1 MKSIKN
7 MKIKTKLISGFIIVS
22 LFITALGTI
31 AAVNMNSINNRTGD
45 MYSKNL
51 IPSSDLAQVQKNL
64 LLIRSDLLLMIY
76 EKSTSKLE
84 QRVSEI
90 SSLSDE
96 NTKLLNSYKT
106 STNNSEQQNIFN
118 GLESTYIPKYAEGR
132 SGIIKLVQEGK
143 FDQASAMVPEVTAS
157 REKVEAD
164 ISKLIQ
170 LNKAEAEKANN
181 ENNKTFNSQLILM
194 AVIVGLGTI
203 LAIVIGLIISNFI
216 NKPLQ
221 QLLFAANN
229 IAEGDLN
236 VTLHEAGEDEIGQLT
251 KAFRT
256 MSENINDVMT
266 NISIAS
272 IQVASGSKQVSDS
285 STNLSQASTEQAS
298 SVEELTSSLEEI
310 AAQTRQNAENANKA
324 NDLSERVKNNA
335 LQGDTHMNGML
346 KAMEEINSDSSNIYK
361 IIKVIDE
368 IAFQTNIL
376 ALNAAVEAARA
387 GQHGKGFAVV
397 AEEVRNLAARSANA
411 AKETTVMI
419 EGSIQK
425 VQDGTKIANETANA
439 LNSIVE
445 GISKVSNLVNEIA
458 IASNEQASGIDQ
470 INQGILQVSTV
481 VQNNSATS
489 EESAAASE
497 ELSTQAELLRKQV
510 EKFKLKK
517 TQYSNT
523 NLTELNSLN
532 PEVIKMLEQ
541 MYNENQNVSKKT
553 NTIKTNKINL
563 SDTDFGKY

>member
-22 LFITALGTI
+22 LFIAGMGAM
-31 AAVNMNSINNRTGD
+31 AAVNMNAINNKASD

-90 SSLSDE
+90 NTLSDE
-96 NTKLLNSYKT
+96 NTKLLNSYKA
-106 STNNSEQQNIFN
+106 SINGSDEQNMFN
-118 GLESTYIPKYAEGR
+118 TLESTDLPNYRNGR
-132 SGIIKLVQEGK
+132 SELIKLVQDGK
-143 FDQASAMVPEVTAS
+143 FDQASNMVPEVTTL
-157 REKVEAD
+157 REKVETN
-164 ISKLIQ
+164 ISKLIE

-181 ENNKTFNSQLILM
+181 ENNKTFKSQLISM
-194 AVIVGLGTI
+194 AVIVGLGTV
-203 LAIVIGLIISNFI
+203 LAIIIGLIISNLI

-221 QLLFAANN
+221 QLLSAANN

-236 VTLHEAGEDEIGQLT
+236 VTLNEATEDEIGQLT

-256 MSENINDVMT
+256 MGENINDVMT

-285 STNLSQASTEQAS
+285 STSLSQASTEQAS

-324 NDLSERVKNNA
+324 NDLSGRVKNNA
-335 LQGDTHMNGML
+335 LQGDNHM
-346 KAMEEINSDSSNIYK
+346 KAMLQAMDDINSDSSNIYK

-419 EGSIQK
+419 EGSIEK
-425 VQDGTKIANETANA
+425 VQDGTKIANETAAA
-439 LNSIVE
+439 LNSIVD
-445 GISKVSNLVNEIA
+445 GISKVSSLVNEIA
-458 IASNEQASGIDQ
+458 IASNEQASGIEQ
-470 INQGILQVSTV
+470 INQGILQVSAV
-481 VQNNSATS
+481 VQTNSATS

-497 ELSTQAELLRKQV
+497 ELSSQAELLRIQV

-517 TQYSNT
+517 TQYSNA
-523 NLTELNSLN
+523 NFADLNSLN
-532 PEVIKMLEQ
+532 PEVIRMLEK
-541 MYNENQNVSKKT
+541 MYNENQNVNKRANIT
-553 NTIKTNKINL
+553 KTNKINL
-563 SDTDFGKY
+563 NDTDFGKY